1 MRRNRKV
8 GIRREERGL
17 NGGKGKGKK
26 RRPAISSRVFSDEMF

>member
-26 RRPAISSRVFSDEMF
+26 EGQQ